1 MIDWQLL
8 FVGISCA
15 LSLYGAVAAHSRAS
29 AEALEHLRKQLEESK
44 LKMAEMEGRHGERI
58 QALETEIKNGV
69 GHKDLD
75 AVHKRSSDELTL
87 VHRRV
92 DEMHNLVAQIR
103 SDMGEMKGIL
113 RAGLPPIGKL

>member
-1 MIDWQLL
+1 M
-8 FVGISCA
+8 
-15 LSLYGAVAAHSRAS
+15 AAHSRAS
-29 AEALEHLRKQLEESK
+29 ADALEQLRKQLEESK
-44 LKMAEMEGRHGERI
+44 LKVADMEGRHGERI

-75 AVHKRSSDELTL
+75 AVHKRNSDEIGL

-103 SDMGEMKGIL
+103 SDMGEIKGIL